1 MSVVIVDR
9 EVRRGPLQLL
19 DAVGSDVRR
28 MELAVVRTGYLV
40 TGGGR
45 EPYYGCIDCI
55 PRAGEVSPAH
65 WQLLKEF
72 PGPATPTPWRF
83 EPIRVWEAKEV
94 SDGHPSDAPPTP
106 VP

>member
-1 MSVVIVDR
+1 MSMAIFDLEEPR
-9 EVRRGPLQLL
+9 WPLKSLHP
-19 DAVGSDVRR
+19 VSSDVRR
-28 MELAVVRTGYLV
+28 MELAAVKTGYLV

-55 PRAGEVSPAH
+55 PRADEVSPAH

-83 EPIRVWEAKEV
+83 EPIRVWEAKEA
-94 SDGHPSDAPPTP
+94 SDDHPNDAPPTP